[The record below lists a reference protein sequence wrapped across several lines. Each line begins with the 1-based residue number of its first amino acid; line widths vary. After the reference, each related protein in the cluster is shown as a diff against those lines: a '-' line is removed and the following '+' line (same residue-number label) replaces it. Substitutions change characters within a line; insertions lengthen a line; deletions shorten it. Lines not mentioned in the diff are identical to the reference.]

1 MFRNINKIAG
11 AIASAIL
18 FFPPPLPKLI
28 TINDILPQHVTTG
41 GDGGQWMQVGGG
53 HPNGEDG
60 VLLTEGLTGTDA
72 VVVSATDALAEE
84 ELHHAGEEA
93 TEGNEPCRGIA
104 TEQRTGGLSHDQRQ
118 GECPDVEGHAAML
131 HQPTVYGF
139 QKMFQEQ
146 RHEEW
151 GKQQRENLAQY
162 LQESTPKGKAF
173 VRLYQREDQRHHDRT
188 QEVGKQGVGGER
200 GGIASELARNHGSC
214 RGGRTNEAHHHPFP
228 NASAQLAHGDA

>member
-1 MFRNINKIAG
+1 
-11 AIASAIL
+11 
-18 FFPPPLPKLI
+18 
-28 TINDILPQHVTTG
+28 
-41 GDGGQWMQVGGG
+41 MQVGGG

-72 VVVSATDALAEE
+72 VVVGATDALAEE
-84 ELHHAGEEA
+84 ELQHAGEEA

-104 TEQRTGGLSHDQRQ
+104 IEQRTGGLSHDQRQ

-146 RHEEW
+146 SHEEW

-162 LQESTPKGKAF
+162 LQKSTPKGKAF

-188 QEVGKQGVGGER
+188 QEIGKQGVGGER
-200 GGIASELARNHGSC
+200 GGIASKLTCNDGSS
-214 RGGRTNEAHHHPFP
+214 RGGRTNEAHHHPLP